1 MCAEFLDIGA
11 NIDRVQ
17 DIAEITK
24 FYSKFNRHDI
34 LALSKKI
41 ILIGFHG
48 RKGVFQDFA
57 T

>member
-24 FYSKFNRHDI
+24 FYSKFNRPDI
-34 LALSKKI
+34 FELSKNI
-41 ILIGFHG
+41 ILIGLH
-48 RKGVFQDFA
+48 R
-57 T
+57 